1 MEILSDRIRALRI
14 KHDLSQQDLA
24 DLLYLDRTTIAGY
37 ETCKREPSLHILIQ
51 IADIFDVSVDYLLGR
66 D

>member
-1 MEILSDRIRALRI
+1 MEILSDKIRELRVERAM
-14 KHDLSQQDLA
+14 SQQDLA
-24 DLLYLDRTTIAGY
+24 NLLYVDRTTLAGY
-37 ETCKREPSLHILIQ
+37 ESGKREPSLHILIQ